1 MEAEFQKQVVD
12 LARALGWE
20 PIYHT
25 HDSRLSESGFPDLV
39 MFRGD
44 RQLVPE
50 LKRGDRRTTTDQ
62 RKYLAAFL
70 RTGAEAVV
78 WRPDPDPKERWP
90 LVETSEP
97 LPGLDFG
104 AIQKRLQ

>member
-1 MEAEFQKQVVD
+1 
-12 LARALGWE
+12 
-20 PIYHT
+20 
-25 HDSRLSESGFPDLV
+25 

-50 LKRGDRRTTTDQ
+50 LKRGERRTTAAQ

-70 RTGAEAVV
+70 RSGAEAVV
-78 WRPDPDPKERWP
+78 WRPDPDPKELWP